1 MLKTSN
7 LLKFFLVLNPL
18 LIYSGEETKTPSEVQ
33 TKSEAPKTIAAEIVK
48 KERIDFLN
56 DKIILEEKL
65 LRELKEEEKKT
76 DLKDALINEKI
87 KIKETDILNAKNEL
101 AELTLSKNNFFKNA
115 KEKLSICKQKI
126 SNRTYLVV
134 FGKTLGAVALV
145 GGIGYG
151 IKTYLEKRNTSA
163 E

>member
-56 DKIILEEKL
+56 KKISFS
-65 LRELKEEEKKT
+65 EEELNALKIKEKTEVENAEIKK
-76 DLKDALINEKI
+76 EI

>member
-18 LIYSGEETKTPSEVQ
+18 LIHSGEETKTPSEVLTQ
-33 TKSEAPKTIAAEIVK
+33 SEATKAVAEKIVK

-65 LRELKEEEKKT
+65 LKELKAEEKKT
-76 DLKDALINEKI
+76 GLEDALINEKI

-115 KEKLSICKQKI
+115 KEKLNICKEKI

-145 GGIGYG
+145 GGIGYA
-151 IKTYLEKRNTSA
+151 IKTYLEKNTSA